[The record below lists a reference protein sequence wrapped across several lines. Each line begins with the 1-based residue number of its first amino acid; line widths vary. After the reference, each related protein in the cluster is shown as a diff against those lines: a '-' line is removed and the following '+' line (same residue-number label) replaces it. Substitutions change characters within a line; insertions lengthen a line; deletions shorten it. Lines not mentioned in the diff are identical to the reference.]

1 MSSPSELPERPIARV
16 AGEPTPATPS
26 SALADDAERERAYSL
41 AHRALGSRERTVVE
55 LRGMLERRDI
65 ACATIEAVV
74 ADLLEGGLLDDARY
88 ARIFTE
94 DRRRL
99 DRWGAERIARDL
111 DRRGVDADLVA
122 AALEGQPAEAEL
134 AAAVSLVADRFASLL
149 DDRERDRAWRM
160 LVRRGY
166 APALAYEAV
175 RARERDGDGSSRA

>member
-16 AGEPTPATPS
+16 AGEPTPS
-26 SALADDAERERAYSL
+26 SSPLADDAERERAYSL
-41 AHRALGSRERTVVE
+41 AHRALGSRERTVAE

-65 ACATIEAVV
+65 ASATIEAVV
-74 ADLLEGGLLDDARY
+74 ADLLEVGLLDDARY

-175 RARERDGDGSSRA
+175 RARERDGSSRA